1 MSNRKLEGLEP
12 NKPLQE
18 AAAIE
23 NLIEWLRDSPSK
35 PSDKIEM
42 ARLVLRG
49 VALRL
54 RGEDT
59 RMEEYVPRPHPSGR
73 PRGIPAMKAPKR
85 KTIDASEVGVSLTL
99 SDKALKDFERL
110 EEQAIGAAPSA
121 PLMFK

>member
-1 MSNRKLEGLEP
+1 MSSRELEP

-23 NLIEWLRDSPSK
+23 NLIEWLKDSPSK

-59 RMEEYVPRPHPSGR
+59 RMEAYVPRPHPS
-73 PRGIPAMKAPKR
+73 GIPAMKAPKR
-85 KTIDASEVGVSLTL
+85 KTIDASKVGVSLTI
-99 SDKALKDFERL
+99 SDKALKDYERL